1 VKKIISLVFIFTM
14 IVSMVGCQNAG
25 QQAVLEERATAVKVL
40 KIEESKKPVKM
51 QYIGT
56 VDAKEIINYSFKV
69 GGKLSRIFVK
79 KGDEIAAGQLLA
91 EIDTQD
97 LSFQVAAAKAA
108 MDSAAVNIKKAEDS
122 LKYNK
127 DLLEKMNNLYAEGA
141 ISKDQY
147 DQIKLQVD
155 VAEANYQQAKSQYD
169 AAKTDYEYKS
179 ALVKDARLYAEQNG
193 TVVDVLL
200 EENERIGANQ
210 PIVIVR
216 SGKQI
221 INVGIPQQDLKNI
234 CVGAKALINV
244 DDENA
249 EGIVTYIAE
258 APDAATRTY
267 NAEIEVLEKQFRLG
281 SIAKVGV
288 EVGEQQG
295 IWIPMTAIFSNGE
308 DYVYIV
314 RGDRA
319 FKRTV
324 ELLNVSDDK
333 IRVEGIEA
341 GELLVVSGMKNLNDG
356 SKVNIVEREEKHEQV
371 NSAVNQ

>member
-1 VKKIISLVFIFTM
+1 MKKIISIIFIFTM
-14 IVSMVGCQNAG
+14 MVSMVGCKNAG

-40 KIEESKKPVKM
+40 KTEESKKPVKM

-56 VDAKEIINYSFKV
+56 VDAKDVINYSFKT

-79 KGDEIAAGQLLA
+79 KGDKIASRQLLA

-97 LSFQVAAAKAA
+97 LSFQVTAAKAT
-108 MDSAAVNIKKAEDS
+108 MDTAALNIKKAEDS

-127 DLLEKMNNLYAEGA
+127 DLFEKMNNLYAEGS
-141 ISKDQY
+141 ISKEQY
-147 DQIKLQVD
+147 DQVKLQAD
-155 VAEANYQQAKSQYD
+155 VAEASYQQTKSQYD

-179 ALVKDARLYAEQNG
+179 TLVKDARLYAEQNG

-200 EENERIGANQ
+200 KENERIGANQ
-210 PIVIVR
+210 SIVIVR
-216 SGKQI
+216 SGIQI

-234 CVGAKALINV
+234 RAGAKAFINV

-258 APDAATRTY
+258 APDTATRTY
-267 NAEIEVLEKQFRLG
+267 NAEIQVSEKQFRLG
-281 SIAKVGV
+281 SIAKVEV

-308 DYVYIV
+308 DYVYII
-314 RGDRA
+314 RDDRA

-341 GELLVVSGMKNLNDG
+341 GELLAVSGMKNLNDG
-356 SKVNIVEREEKHEQV
+356 SKVNIVE
-371 NSAVNQ
+371 